1 MLCSPSTS
9 LPSGFLAAGTGIA
22 AAASW
27 PVVATGALVGMRRG
41 EESKESV
48 SPAQPPP
55 FPTGPKR
62 TWLGN
67 PLCLESSPGSQQA
80 TPWQGRCLEPAP
92 TS

>member
-1 MLCSPSTS
+1 M
-9 LPSGFLAAGTGIA
+9 
-22 AAASW
+22 
-27 PVVATGALVGMRRG
+27 
-41 EESKESV
+41 

-80 TPWQGRCLEPAP
+80 TPWQGKCLEPAP
-92 TS
+92 TSWLPAKAEPPCHPLGQPPGCQGGST